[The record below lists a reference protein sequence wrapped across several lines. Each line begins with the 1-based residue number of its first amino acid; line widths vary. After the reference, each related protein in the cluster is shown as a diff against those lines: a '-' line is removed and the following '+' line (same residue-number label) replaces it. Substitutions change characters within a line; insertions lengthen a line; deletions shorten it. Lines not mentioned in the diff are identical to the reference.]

1 VVSEHLVLPA
11 ALLSVVFVQVNL
23 VGKAQTSYLPGVLV
37 PEVNA
42 GGAAE
47 LAGFK
52 PGDVILRVGDYE
64 VPATNRQVRF

>member
-1 VVSEHLVLPA
+1 MLFVP
-11 ALLSVVFVQVNL
+11 SVPSVQVNL

-37 PEVNA
+37 PEITA

-47 LAGFK
+47 LAGFR

-64 VPATNRQVRF
+64 VPASNKQVGGGDTRP